1 MIIDQEI
8 PSADFVHH
16 KASAGAFALSQ
27 ILPQM
32 FRQFHTES
40 EIPHRGPILAVI
52 ADILQGLREVYSN
65 STTRT
70 QEDEK
75 SIERFKDELLSIIT
89 SGVEDPSP
97 AIQKPALD
105 ALIHLVHIP
114 DFVTETE
121 VSYMIQKINSI
132 VIGAL
137 TDELR

>member
-1 MIIDQEI
+1 
-8 PSADFVHH
+8 
-16 KASAGAFALSQ
+16 
-27 ILPQM
+27 M

-52 ADILQGLREVYSN
+52 ADILMGLREVYTES
-65 STTRT
+65 SART
-70 QEDEK
+70 QESEK
-75 SIERFKDELLSIIT
+75 SIERFKDELLSTIT

-114 DFVTETE
+114 DFVTEIE
-121 VSYMIQKINSI
+121 VSYMVQKINDI

-137 TDELR
+137 TEDLR